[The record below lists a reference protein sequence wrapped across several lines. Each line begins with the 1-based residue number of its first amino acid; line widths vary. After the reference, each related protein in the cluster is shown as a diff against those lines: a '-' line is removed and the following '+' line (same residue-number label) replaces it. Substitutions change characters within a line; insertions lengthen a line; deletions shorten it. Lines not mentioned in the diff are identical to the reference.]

1 METSAITTEEASR
14 DENSGSAEQQTP
26 VAYLVIVRKGPSW
39 RRSDLEP
46 LCRLLS
52 ERFVGEIWAY
62 GSYDADF
69 RVDRFR
75 VRVVNDERASSRVGR
90 LFLVS
95 REILRWAVELR
106 RACIRDLAVVSLEP
120 FNGGSLALYVAR
132 RARGVFICE
141 VNGVYADRNNYPAG
155 IVPGWLRFAAR
166 RLLGACVLSRATA
179 VRLLF
184 KEQLRGFVRLPAR
197 VLTRCF
203 FDFTHIERFHPGTEE
218 NMILGVGFPFRVK
231 GFDILCRAFHA
242 IAARYPAWKLV
253 LIGHCLPEELHAAG
267 LEHAQIEA
275 RPGMLQPELARWIS
289 RCAIFALP
297 SRTEAM
303 GRVLIEAGAAGKCR
317 VASNVDGIPTVVEDG
332 VDGLLVQQENVDDLA
347 ATLAR
352 LIDDAPLRHRL
363 GDAAGARMQRE
374 FSGEAYL
381 EHYTELVSSALAPKA
396 NMSVPAP
403 RVLEVLYSFRVGG
416 SELVGLDLA
425 RQLVESGAE
434 VYCAAI
440 DASPGPLLERCA
452 EYGIQWSICR
462 SRRAIR

>member
-1 METSAITTEEASR
+1 METRAITAEEASL
-14 DENSGSAEQQTP
+14 DEKSRAAEQQTP

-39 RRSDLEP
+39 RPTDLEP

-52 ERFVGEIWAY
+52 KRFVGEIWAF

-75 VRVVNDERASSRVGR
+75 VRVVNEERASSRVGR
-90 LFLVS
+90 LFLIT

-106 RACIRDLAVVSLEP
+106 AARIPDLAVASLEP

-141 VNGVYADRNNYPAG
+141 VNGVYADWNNYPAG
-155 IVPGWLRFAAR
+155 IVPRWLRFAAR
-166 RLLGACVLSRATA
+166 RALGACVLSRATA

-184 KEQLRGFVRLPAR
+184 KHQLQGFVRLPAR
-197 VLTRCF
+197 VLTRYF
-203 FDFTHIERFHPGTEE
+203 FDITHIERFHPGAEE

-242 IAARYPAWKLV
+242 IAAKYPVWKLV
-253 LIGHCLPEELHAAG
+253 LIGHCVPEELHAAG
-267 LEHAQIEA
+267 LEHPQIEA
-275 RPGMLQPELARWIS
+275 RSGLLQPELAGWIS

-317 VASNVDGIPTVVEDG
+317 VASRVGGIPTVVEDG
-332 VDGLLVQQENVDDLA
+332 VDGLLVQEENVGELA

-352 LIDDAPLRHRL
+352 LIDDAPLRQRL
-363 GDAAGARMQRE
+363 GNAARARMQRD
-374 FSGEAYL
+374 FSGDAYL
-381 EHYTELVSSALAPKA
+381 EHYTELVSSALA
-396 NMSVPAP
+396 
-403 RVLEVLYSFRVGG
+403 
-416 SELVGLDLA
+416 
-425 RQLVESGAE
+425 Q
-434 VYCAAI
+434 
-440 DASPGPLLERCA
+440 
-452 EYGIQWSICR
+452 
-462 SRRAIR
+462 RRT

>member
-1 METSAITTEEASR
+1 METSAITAGNASA
-14 DENSGSAEQQTP
+14 DDNSGAAEQQTP

-39 RRSDLEP
+39 RPADLEP

-52 ERFVGEIWAY
+52 KRFVGEIWAF

-75 VRVVNDERASSRVGR
+75 VRVVNDERASSHIGK
-90 LFLVS
+90 LLLIT

-106 RACIRDLAVVSLEP
+106 AAQVRDLAVVSLEP

-155 IVPGWLRFAAR
+155 ITPRWLRLAAR
-166 RLLGACVLSRATA
+166 RVLGACVLSRATA

-184 KEQLRGFVRLPAR
+184 KEQLQGFAGLPAR

-203 FDFTHIERFHPGTEE
+203 FDITHIERFSPGAEE
-218 NMILGVGFPFRVK
+218 NMILGVGFPFCVK
-231 GFDILCRAFHA
+231 GFDILCRAFHT
-242 IAARYPAWKLV
+242 ISTNHPQWKLV
-253 LIGHCLPEELHAAG
+253 LIGHLVPEAVRAAG
-267 LEHAQIEA
+267 LEHPQIEA
-275 RPGMLQPELARWIS
+275 RRGMLQPELANWMS

-317 VASNVDGIPTVVEDG
+317 VASRVGGIPTVIEDG
-332 VDGLLVQQENVDDLA
+332 VDGLLVEKENTDQLA

-352 LIDDAPLRHRL
+352 LIDDGPLRRRL
-363 GDAAGARMQRE
+363 GDAARVRVQRD
-374 FSGEAYL
+374 FSGDAYL
-381 EHYTELVSSALAPKA
+381 EHYTELVSSALA
-396 NMSVPAP
+396 
-403 RVLEVLYSFRVGG
+403 
-416 SELVGLDLA
+416 
-425 RQLVESGAE
+425 Q
-434 VYCAAI
+434 
-440 DASPGPLLERCA
+440 
-452 EYGIQWSICR
+452 
-462 SRRAIR
+462 RRT